1 MLNNRFNATSKSL
14 LGTGRRL
21 IFNQYD
27 SMLLCEWIYKDA
39 TIFMERKKA
48 IWDSCDKE
56 RLARSKKWFSNKV

>member
-1 MLNNRFNATSKSL
+1 
-14 LGTGRRL
+14 
-21 IFNQYD
+21 
-27 SMLLCEWIYKDA
+27 MLLCEWIYKDA